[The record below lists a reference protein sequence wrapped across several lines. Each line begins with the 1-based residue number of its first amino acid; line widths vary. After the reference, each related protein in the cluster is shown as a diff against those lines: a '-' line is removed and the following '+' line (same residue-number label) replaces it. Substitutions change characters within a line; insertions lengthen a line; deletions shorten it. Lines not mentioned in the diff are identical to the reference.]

1 MLLNESDTVASAQNK
16 RSEQNKYSMTQGVR
30 ESQLSTEPEAEQ
42 QLMRNG
48 LGRLIVGNGL
58 IGPLLGLLGLC
69 LFLSLATDS
78 FLSVRNFLN
87 ILDQVSVI
95 GIIAVGM
102 TFVILIGGIDL
113 SVGSVMAL
121 AMMVLGFLHVT
132 HEVPL
137 FLAAIAALLVASA
150 TGCLSGLLITSLKIP
165 AFIATLAMMS
175 IARGLASLI
184 TNGQQ
189 IIGFPVWL
197 NMAAIVRYGGFLTI
211 TVGVMLSVFAAAWLY
226 QRFRAGGRVMYAIG
240 GNPEVARLAGINVN
254 RATIL
259 VYTFCAFLSGV
270 AGIVFAARLDAVQP
284 SSGVA
289 YELDAIA
296 AVVIGGTSLSGG
308 TGGIG
313 GTLIG
318 VLIIGVL
325 RNGLNLLQV
334 SPFVQQL
341 VVGFV
346 IVIAVAAEA
355 FRERK

>member
-1 MLLNESDTVASAQNK
+1 MPTTVPLTEEPTLRPSMGRALL
-16 RSEQNKYSMTQGVR
+16 
-30 ESQLSTEPEAEQ
+30 
-42 QLMRNG
+42 
-48 LGRLIVGNGL
+48 GNRVL
-58 IGPLLGLLGLC
+58 GPLLGLIGLC
-69 LFLSLATDS
+69 VFLSIATDS
-78 FLSVRNFLN
+78 FLSTRNFLN

-113 SVGSVMAL
+113 SVGSILAL
-121 AMMVLGFLHVT
+121 AMMVLGVLHV
-132 HEVPL
+132 HMGLPMFV
-137 FLAAIAALLVASA
+137 AGAAALAVGAA
-150 TGCLSGLLITSLKIP
+150 TGLVSGLLITTLRIP

-189 IIGFPVWL
+189 IIGFPAWF
-197 NMAAIVRYGGFLTI
+197 NMAAIIRYGGILTI
-211 TVGVMLSVFAAAWLY
+211 TVGVMLSVFALAWLY
-226 QRFRAGGRVMYAIG
+226 QSFRAGGRALYAVG
-240 GNPEVARLAGINVN
+240 GNAEVARLAGIKVN
-254 RATIL
+254 RVTVA
-259 VYTFCAFLSGV
+259 VYTLSGLLSGL
-270 AGIVFAARLDAVQP
+270 AGMVYAARLDAVQP

-346 IVIAVAAEA
+346 IVLAVAAEA